1 MGNCQID
8 SPRYQRKIDGDYM
21 KLLLRNLSRSTSQ
34 EDLSALLTNNN
45 ITSCKLVLDTKTGKS
60 KGFAFAVIPDEK
72 DALAAIKRLNGK
84 IVDGKKI
91 RVKETEERQR
101 DSFSQ
106 IR

>member
-1 MGNCQID
+1 
-8 SPRYQRKIDGDYM
+8 M
-21 KLLLRNLSRSTSQ
+21 KLLLRNLSRSTS
-34 EDLSALLTNNN
+34 EDDLTALLASHNNV
-45 ITSCKLVLDTKTGKS
+45 ISCNLVLDARTGKS
-60 KGFAFAVIPDEK
+60 KGFAFAVVPDEK

-91 RVKETEERQR
+91 RVKETDERSR